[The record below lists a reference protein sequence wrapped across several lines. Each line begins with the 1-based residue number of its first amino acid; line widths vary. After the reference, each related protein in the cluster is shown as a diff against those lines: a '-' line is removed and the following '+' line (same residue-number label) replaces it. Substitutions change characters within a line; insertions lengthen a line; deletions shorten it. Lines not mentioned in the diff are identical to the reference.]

1 MSSDTATAQT
11 ENNVDRCFV
20 DGREILLVGT
30 AHVSVHS
37 VELVERV
44 IREYKP
50 DSVAI
55 ELCEGRYKNL
65 KDPDRWRDTDLVAII
80 RQGRAYVLMAQIL
93 LSSFQRRLGDKLK
106 IKPGAEMMA
115 AAKTAEEVGAAI
127 QLADRDIT
135 ITLKRAWR
143 SLGFKGIFKL
153 CYSLLLSF
161 VERPP
166 EITEADIE
174 RLKTSDALEEVL
186 REFSQLFPEVR
197 SALIDE
203 RDQFLAQ
210 KIREAPGSKIV
221 AVVGAAH
228 VPGIKKHIGLSTDL
242 SALSTVPPKGLL
254 SKSLS
259 WIIPIIVIGGM
270 GFALIDSGTAT
281 FAEMFK
287 TWFWITG
294 LAGAIGAAL
303 VLAHPLTI
311 IAGFISAPWAAI
323 NPFIAAGWITG
334 IVEAMIRK
342 PRVKDLETIAQD
354 ITSLRGIFTNRV
366 CRTLLLVAV
375 TNLCVMA
382 GMVIAT
388 TEVISIAT
396 TPDAPRN

>member
-1 MSSDTATAQT
+1 MSSDTATT
-11 ENNVDRCFV
+11 LSDNNVDTITI
-20 DGREILLVGT
+20 DGREIVLVGT
-30 AHVSVHS
+30 AHVSTQS

-80 RQGRAYVLMAQIL
+80 RQGRAYVLMAQLL
-93 LSSFQRRLGDKLK
+93 LSSFQRRMGDKLK
-106 IKPGAEMMA
+106 IKPGAEMLT

-143 SLGFKGIFKL
+143 SLGLKGAFKL
-153 CYSLLLSF
+153 FYSLLLSF

-166 EITEADIE
+166 EISEADIE
-174 RLKTSDALEEVL
+174 RLKNSDALEEAL
-186 REFSQLFPEVR
+186 GELSRIFPEVR

-203 RDQFLAQ
+203 RDQFLSQ
-210 KIREAPGSKIV
+210 RIREAPGNRVV

-228 VPGIKKHIGLSTDL
+228 VPGIKREIHSNIDL
-242 SALSTVPPKGLL
+242 SALNSVPPKGLL
-254 SKSLS
+254 SRALA
-259 WIIPIIVIGGM
+259 WIVPLLVIGGM
-270 GFALIDSGTAT
+270 GFAFIDSGAAT

-303 VLAHPLTI
+303 VLAHPVTI

-323 NPFIAAGWITG
+323 NPFIAAGWVTG

-354 ITSLRGIFTNRV
+354 ITSLRGLFTNRV

-382 GMVIAT
+382 GMVLAT
-388 TEVISIAT
+388 TEVISLVAT
-396 TPDAPRN
+396 H

>member
-1 MSSDTATAQT
+1 MSSDTAPALS
-11 ENNVDRCFV
+11 ENNVDRCTI

-30 AHVSVHS
+30 AHISAQS

-44 IREYKP
+44 IREKRP

-65 KDPDRWRDTDLVAII
+65 KDPDRWRETDLVAII
-80 RQGRAYVLMAQIL
+80 RQGKAYVLIAQLL
-93 LSSFQRRLGDKLK
+93 LSSFQRRMGDKLK

-115 AAKTAEEVGAAI
+115 AAKMAEEVGAHI

-135 ITLKRAWR
+135 TTLKRAWR

-174 RLKTSDALEEVL
+174 RLKQSDALEEAL
-186 REFSQLFPEVR
+186 KELSQVFPEVR

-210 KIREAPGSKIV
+210 KIREAPGNTVV

-228 VPGIKKHIGLSTDL
+228 VPGIKRYMESNTDL
-242 SALSTVPPKGLL
+242 STLSTVPPKSFF
-254 SKSLS
+254 SKALS
-259 WIIPIIVIGGM
+259 WVIPVIVIGGM
-270 GFALIDSGTAT
+270 GFAFIDSGSAT

-303 VLAHPLTI
+303 VLAHPVTI

-323 NPFIAAGWITG
+323 NPFIAAGWVTG
-334 IVEAMIRK
+334 IVEAMVRK

-354 ITSLRGIFTNRV
+354 ITSVRGLFTNRV

-396 TPDAPRN
+396 TSEAPKN